1 MAGVEVA
8 KMKKDTYYVSFP
20 EVFVA
25 SAGVHVS
32 QEGCESSQSTSWA
45 HAHVLMVPLTG
56 CEFRRVT

>member
-8 KMKKDTYYVSFP
+8 KMKEDTYYVSFP

-32 QEGCESSQSTSWA
+32 QEGFESSVYLLGLCSDCTTNW
-45 HAHVLMVPLTG
+45 L
-56 CEFRRVT
+56 